1 MVLALE
7 YTIDQYHLIHIIKKN
22 LIGKSQISK
31 NSSLIGDQTVSLPL
45 SPNLTNK
52 NIDRILSTIEKSFK
66 KLVMKKILITG
77 GTGLLGQEMVKGF
90 LKKKCV
96 VYFTSTSKKTAII
109 FLKLYIKVKKKI
121 VYL

>member
-1 MVLALE
+1 MEKVRF
-7 YTIDQYHLIHIIKKN
+7 Q
-22 LIGKSQISK
+22 

-90 LKKKCV
+90 LKKKML
-96 VYFTSTSKKTAII
+96 FISPPPQKKNSDN
-109 FLKLYIKVKKKI
+109 FLKTINKSEKKI